1 MASPT
6 VQAQAIPTYAELL
19 AQQVASRLAFGRM
32 LLNWRRRNS
41 WSQYTA
47 FTWAEA
53 IGEPKLVISYGNLSV
68 IEQGKAGE
76 LRQRAFWQL
85 WELNRRIAGRDWGR
99 FRDGALRQKLEAA
112 IPLGDAECP
121 VWGPLEFW
129 ACYGGLRPVPAA
141 FAVSPA
147 PVIGPRQAALLSN
160 RWRQQLR
167 SLIESHQLDPATALP
182 PQRGSGHSRVLS
194 EAAHSSGLTVRLAR
208 FWVGPLQQRQ
218 WGRGLATGPAHTHL
232 NPSAS
237 PHAASRIGPGAPVG
251 RPCRGAAAGRWGW
264 GSLPSPDG
272 CPSFPLCP
280 PCPRCPGAGA
290 LAAALAGAVGAEAHE
305 AALISHLCHTH
316 SAPGG

>member
-1 MASPT
+1 MAAPT
-6 VQAQAIPTYAELL
+6 VPPLPIPSYAELL
-19 AQQVASRLAFGRM
+19 ARQKSSRLAFGRM
-32 LLNWRRRNS
+32 LLNWRRRNG

-85 WELNRRIAGRDWGR
+85 WELNRRIADRDWGR
-99 FRDGALRQKLEAA
+99 FGDGELRQKLVAA

-129 ACYGGLRPVPAA
+129 ACYGGLRPVPEA

-167 SLIESHQLDPATALP
+167 SLIEEHQLDPATALAELM
-182 PQRGSGHSRVLS
+182 QLVGEEHRQGFYAVLTGFRAYTPHELS
-194 EAAHSSGLTVRLAR
+194 TLWLHCDRYRPEQWLEQWRRSLAEH
-208 FWVGPLQQRQ
+208 
-218 WGRGLATGPAHTHL
+218 ATTEP
-232 NPSAS
+232 
-237 PHAASRIGPGAPVG
+237 
-251 RPCRGAAAGRWGW
+251 AAA
-264 GSLPSPDG
+264 
-272 CPSFPLCP
+272 
-280 PCPRCPGAGA
+280 A
-290 LAAALAGAVGAEAHE
+290 
-305 AALISHLCHTH
+305 
-316 SAPGG
+316 

>member
-141 FAVSPA
+141 FAVSP
-147 PVIGPRQAALLSN
+147 GTSD
-160 RWRQQLR
+160 R
-167 SLIESHQLDPATALP
+167 S
-182 PQRGSGHSRVLS
+182 
-194 EAAHSSGLTVRLAR
+194 
-208 FWVGPLQQRQ
+208 
-218 WGRGLATGPAHTHL
+218 
-232 NPSAS
+232 
-237 PHAASRIGPGAPVG
+237 
-251 RPCRGAAAGRWGW
+251 AAGRPAQQPLAATAAQPDRVAPARSSHGTPSPAREWTQQSPQRSGSQQRPDGSTGQVLGW
-264 GSLPSPDG
+264 SSAAAAVGEGVGHRTGAHPPESLGQSSRRVKDRAMRPCGASLPRRCGRPVGVGFSAVPRWLPLFPAL
-272 CPSFPLCP
+272 PSVP
-280 PCPRCPGAGA
+280 AM
-290 LAAALAGAVGAEAHE
+290 
-305 AALISHLCHTH
+305 S
-316 SAPGG
+316 

>member
-1 MASPT
+1 MATARAHPAETSTVVVQTVAPSSPDGCKLQ
-6 VQAQAIPTYAELL
+6 VSRPVHRIPSYAELL
-19 AQQVASRLAFGRM
+19 AQQKASRLAFGRM
-32 LLNWRRRNS
+32 LLNWRRRNG

-99 FRDGALRQKLEAA
+99 FRDGELRQKLEAA
-112 IPLGDAECP
+112 IALGDADCP

-147 PVIGPRQAALLSN
+147 PVIGPRQATLLSN

-167 SLIESHQLDPATALP
+167 SLIDTHQLDPATTLAALMQLAGEEHRKGFYAVLTGFRAYSP
-182 PQRGSGHSRVLS
+182 EELSVLWLHGDHYRPQ
-194 EAAHSSGLTVRLAR
+194 
-208 FWVGPLQQRQ
+208 Q
-218 WGRGLATGPAHTHL
+218 WLEQWIAT
-232 NPSAS
+232 
-237 PHAASRIGPGAPVG
+237 
-251 RPCRGAAAGRWGW
+251 
-264 GSLPSPDG
+264 LPSSTTGAD
-272 CPSFPLCP
+272 PSPTRLTT
-280 PCPRCPGAGA
+280 G
-290 LAAALAGAVGAEAHE
+290 V
-305 AALISHLCHTH
+305 
-316 SAPGG
+316 

>member
-1 MASPT
+1 MAAPT
-6 VQAQAIPTYAELL
+6 VPTLPIPSYAELL
-19 AQQVASRLAFGRM
+19 AQQKSSRLAFGRM
-32 LLNWRRRNS
+32 LLNWRRRNG

-99 FRDGALRQKLEAA
+99 FRDGELRQKLEAA
-112 IPLGDAECP
+112 IPLGDADCS

-147 PVIGPRQAALLSN
+147 PVIGPRQATLLSN

-167 SLIESHQLDPATALP
+167 SLIDTHQLDPATTLAALMQLAGEEHRRDFYAVLTGFRAYSP
-182 PQRGSGHSRVLS
+182 LELSALWLDGDRYRPQ
-194 EAAHSSGLTVRLAR
+194 
-208 FWVGPLQQRQ
+208 Q
-218 WGRGLATGPAHTHL
+218 WLEQWIAT
-232 NPSAS
+232 
-237 PHAASRIGPGAPVG
+237 
-251 RPCRGAAAGRWGW
+251 
-264 GSLPSPDG
+264 LPS
-272 CPSFPLCP
+272 STT
-280 PCPRCPGAGA
+280 GADSSPTR
-290 LAAALAGAVGAEAHE
+290 LTAEV
-305 AALISHLCHTH
+305 
-316 SAPGG
+316 